1 MPLSLSVVP
10 FGTRR
15 LSSSIISTMTRSCR
29 SRCSFNVSSFQE
41 TLWVSA
47 EIDGCSKVPPM
58 ATYEDWKVA
67 GLCSPVRTDT
77 PRKWSCMHRDSM
89 SGAMRSV
96 RLSDLSAKV
105 RMSFTHSLPQ
115 ISNPT
120 IQSSIVT
127 FGPPMFVKACKSF
140 PLTVLIAWNKRH
152 CAHATEEKSHCLKEH
167 PGSRALME
175 SASAGCTRK
184 LEMPTN
190 GDNKLRPA
198 WPRPSGSPCPT
209 PTNHNRT
216 GPHQLDDSPDVPG
229 DPPDDPTTHRKPRK
243 PPDEPRYG

>member
-105 RMSFTHSLPQ
+105 RMSFH
-115 ISNPT
+115 
-120 IQSSIVT
+120 T
-127 FGPPMFVKACKSF
+127 FLAAD
-140 PLTVLIAWNKRH
+140 L
-152 CAHATEEKSHCLKEH
+152 
-167 PGSRALME
+167 
-175 SASAGCTRK
+175 
-184 LEMPTN
+184 
-190 GDNKLRPA
+190 
-198 WPRPSGSPCPT
+198 
-209 PTNHNRT
+209 
-216 GPHQLDDSPDVPG
+216 
-229 DPPDDPTTHRKPRK
+229 
-243 PPDEPRYG
+243 